1 MFKFTAQ
8 LFSKFTFIIILLL
21 FAIFIEAGV
30 ILPVQA
36 QSSSDFDANIQI
48 GFDDHCKFGYWLP
61 IHILLKAQ
69 DSFFSGNLS
78 IAYSQ
83 VEYLIPISLTPN
95 AQKSINTQIFT
106 NVRDVS
112 QKVTLQLIP
121 EQAGTAPIF
130 LESKNLTCI
139 ATRIIGVISDTPD
152 AFTTLNSLPPA
163 DSTDVVLLTYE
174 NLPENVLGLQTLDAL
189 FIANTDASK
198 LSIEQYEAIKS
209 WVVQGGHL
217 IIGGGSNWQNT
228 LFGFDEL
235 LPLNV
240 TSSQTVNTLQGI
252 SAFGNALDLSDIV
265 LIDGILQPDSRV
277 LLQDEG
283 HPLVAQRLI
292 GSGTVSLI
300 TFDPNISAFRN
311 SENAFLFYDYL
322 LGSTS
327 GSYDFVTIKD
337 WNSAIEAVS
346 LFQNQGLPSAWW
358 LLAILVLYVLILG
371 PVHFGILKKMDRIEI
386 AWFTTPILAL
396 ILTAVMV
403 VLGWNFRGTK
413 LQVNQMA
420 VVHQWA
426 GGDQAYASGLVG
438 IFSPRRGN
446 YQVRLD
452 AGFSPYPFAPHNYF
466 DTPNNEWDFT
476 QSDTFQAE
484 TLINAAEIM
493 PLGILREVE
502 PLAIQSDLNL
512 NLESSTAILS
522 GEIWNESDMDLK
534 DVILFYPGGFEL
546 IGNLPADESTRLDLS
561 IDLLS
566 QKSSNS
572 SSIVYSNVYN
582 PSTYYGSL
590 IEGKIA
596 PLTMVAKNR
605 IQQQLN
611 LIEAILGNYTVPPV
625 GFLLV
630 GWEDTQAPYQVALL
644 DEEFDSN
651 YLTAYMISLPIG
663 TVSSKGQ
670 MILPPALFNW
680 FITENSSLKY
690 ANPYELH
697 FGYLDQV
704 EIYYKLAQPVSYSKI
719 VELII
724 HLEGQASR
732 PDFPLDVFLWN
743 FEENQWD
750 KFNVRNWDDVLISDP
765 TSYVDRNITEI
776 RVKLAENGNG
786 GGTADVTRAD
796 ISLVVEP

>member
-1 MFKFTAQ
+1 MPKLNAK
-8 LFSKFTFIIILLL
+8 LLSKLSYIIIFLL
-21 FAIFIEAGV
+21 FALCKEAGA

-36 QSSSDFDANIQI
+36 QSSSDVDVNIQI

-61 IHILLKAQ
+61 IHILLSAQ
-69 DSFFSGNLS
+69 DSYFSGHLS

-95 AQKSINTQIFT
+95 SQKSINTQIFT
-106 NVRDVS
+106 NVRDVN
-112 QKVTLQLIP
+112 QTVTLRLIP
-121 EQAGTAPIF
+121 EQEGTAPIF
-130 LESKNLTCI
+130 LESKDLTCI

-163 DSTDVVLLTYE
+163 DSTDVVLLDYE
-174 NLPENVLGLQTLDAL
+174 NLPKNVLGLQTLDAL

-198 LSIEQYEAIKS
+198 LSLGQYKAIKL
-209 WVVQGGHL
+209 WVIQGGHL
-217 IIGGGSNWQNT
+217 IIGGGSNWQIT

-240 TSSQTVNTLQGI
+240 TISQTVNTLHGLSI
-252 SAFGNALDLSDIV
+252 FGDSLELSDIV
-265 LIDGILQPDSRV
+265 LIDGTPQPDSRV
-277 LLQDEG
+277 LLQDG
-283 HPLVAQRLI
+283 DHSLVVQRLL

-300 TFDPNISAFRN
+300 TFDPNVSTFRN
-311 SENAFLFYDYL
+311 SENALLFYDYL

-337 WNSAIEAVS
+337 WNSAIDAVS
-346 LFQNQGLPSAWW
+346 LFQNQELPSAWW
-358 LLAILVLYVLILG
+358 LLAILILYVLVLG
-371 PVHFGILKKMDRIEI
+371 PVHFGILRIMNRIEWI
-386 AWFTTPILAL
+386 WSTTPFLTL
-396 ILTAVMV
+396 ILTVVMV
-403 VLGWNFRGTK
+403 ALGWNFRGTK

-426 GGDQAYASGLVG
+426 GDDQAYASGLVG

-452 AGFSPYPFAPHNYF
+452 AKFSPYPFAPHNYF
-466 DTPNNEWDFT
+466 NTPNNEWVFT
-476 QSDTFQAE
+476 QSDTFHAE
-484 TLINAAEIM
+484 TLVNAAEIM
-493 PLGILREVE
+493 PLGILGEVE
-502 PLAIQSDLNL
+502 PLDIQSDLNL

-522 GEIWNESDMDLK
+522 GEIQNESNVDLR
-534 DVILFYPGGFEL
+534 DAVLFYPGGFEL
-546 IGNLPADESTRLDLS
+546 IGTLPADESARIELP

-572 SSIVYSNVYN
+572 SSIIYSSVYN
-582 PSTYYGSL
+582 PSTYYGSI
-590 IEGKIA
+590 IEGKLSSA
-596 PLTMVAKNR
+596 TMFAKNKT
-605 IQQQLN
+605 QQQLN

-630 GWEDTQAPYQVALL
+630 GWEDTQSPYQVSLL
-644 DEEFDSN
+644 NEEFDSN
-651 YLTAYMISLPIG
+651 HFTAYMISLPIG

-690 ANPYELH
+690 ANPYELR

-724 HLEGQASR
+724 HLEGQDSR

-743 FEENQWD
+743 FEKNQWD
-750 KFNVRNWDDVLISDP
+750 KFNVSHWSDALVSDP

-776 RVKLAENGNG
+776 RIKLAENGNG
-786 GGTADVTRAD
+786 GGTFNVTRAD